1 MSSMDA
7 LLADIIG
14 GSGGGGGGGGSGE
27 GGWRVEGGGIWRCV
41 FLCVV
46 LWVRGEVVRLNNLSG
61 GAYLFVVATPF
72 LLFANTFLAVIC
84 NR

>member
-1 MSSMDA
+1 ME
-7 LLADIIG
+7 G
-14 GSGGGGGGGGSGE
+14 

-61 GAYLFVVATPF
+61 GADFFVVATPF
-72 LLFANTFLAVIC
+72 LLFANGFLAVVR
-84 NR
+84 NRYNGQKIKFVSMV